1 MKYEEFLKIRE
12 SGLIPDDMPLLL
24 LALLLDAA
32 GDWDSAH
39 RIAQDDF
46 TREGSLI
53 HAYLHRREGDLGN
66 ASYWY
71 AVAGRKMPDLEL
83 EKEWETISM
92 ELLQA

>member
-1 MKYEEFLKIRE
+1 MKYEEFLEIRE
-12 SGLIPDDMPLLL
+12 SGVIPDDMPLLL
-24 LALLLDAA
+24 QSLLLDAA

-53 HAYLHRREGDLGN
+53 HAYLHRKEGDMGN

-71 AVAGRKMPDLEL
+71 SLAGSTMPDVGLEEEWQIISRGLL
-83 EKEWETISM
+83 E
-92 ELLQA
+92 